1 MDEPRDCHTE
11 WEKSGRERKIPHDTP
26 YMWNLKKRVQMNL
39 STKTE
44 IELIDVE
51 NKFTVTKG

>member
-1 MDEPRDCHTE
+1 
-11 WEKSGRERKIPHDTP
+11 
-26 YMWNLKKRVQMNL
+26 MWNLKKRVQMNL